1 MELLKITNNG
11 NKNTPIAIINKDNTV
26 ETDKAVARTPDP
38 TIEITDHTVMQ

>member
-38 TIEITDHTVMQ
+38 TIKTTDQAVVQ